1 LVTNLVVLVVKND
14 STTTVHVRVAEVE
27 AVSVPILIPEVVV
40 SVRLKV
46 LLAEA
51 EDTVPILLVRHLVV
65 VDIERQEIRV
75 VRNVREVN
83 DLQMIVRQ
91 DHVNDLMIN

>member
-1 LVTNLVVLVVKND
+1 LVTNLVALVVKND
-14 STTTVHVRVAEVE
+14 STITVHVRVAEEV
-27 AVSVPILIPEVVV
+27 AVSVPILIPEVAV